1 MDAIQ
6 MFALETFLER
16 NYFTH
21 DEEGTIAS
29 IGCASF
35 STYLTNSDEETYCF
49 SLYVGDLVGYEF
61 SLIDEN
67 YTWDEDGLEERI
79 TKINS
84 LKQLF
89 EDFAGLTVDMTID
102 DRESTEQESEDT
114 DE

>member
-16 NYFTH
+16 NYFIH

-61 SLIDEN
+61 SLVDEN
-67 YTWDEDGLEERI
+67 YTWDEEGLEERI
-79 TKINS
+79 TKIDS

-102 DRESTEQESEDT
+102 DRESTESEFEDT